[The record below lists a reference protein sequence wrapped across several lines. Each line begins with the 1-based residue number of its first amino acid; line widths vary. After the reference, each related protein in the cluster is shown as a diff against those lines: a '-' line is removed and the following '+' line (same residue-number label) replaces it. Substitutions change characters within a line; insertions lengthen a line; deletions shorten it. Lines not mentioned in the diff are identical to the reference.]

1 MKTGHGAIIELFSL
15 RPKEGEA
22 AMHFLKK
29 DPEQVRRAQMLRLKR
44 QMQSVQNEIEF
55 VEILAQFWPL
65 PNMVEKM
72 ERLEQ
77 RILTLNAQY
86 QQFSGLQAS

>member
-1 MKTGHGAIIELFSL
+1 M
-15 RPKEGEA
+15 R
-22 AMHFLKK
+22 FLKK
-29 DPEQVRRAQMLRLKR
+29 DADQVRRAQMLRLKR

-65 PNMVEKM
+65 PNMVDKM

-77 RILTLNAQY
+77 RILILNAQY
-86 QQFSGLQAS
+86 QQFSGLPVS